1 MFDDVAKHYDRTN
14 AVLSVGNAYLWRMH
28 AVRAVAPQAGERIL
42 DIAAGTGTSSAA
54 LARSGARVVAV
65 DFSEGMIAEGRK
77 RHGNIEFIEADAEK
91 LPFGDNEFDAV
102 TISFGLRNVN
112 DPKTAL
118 GEMYRVLKPG
128 GRLVICEFSRPPRA
142 LLRTGYWAYLR
153 FVMPTVAGAAS
164 SNPAA
169 YSYLAESI
177 KAWPDQGQLSQWIR
191 GAGFIRVEYRN
202 LTAGVVALH
211 RGRKP
216 VDAAVLASVAKRK
229 GKASRTKPR
238 AATGGSAAHP
248 ATAGSASKP
257 AASKP
262 APSQTAAS
270 QPAASKPAASK
281 PAPSQP
287 ATSHPATAQPTK
299 P

>member
-14 AVLSVGNAYLWRMH
+14 AVLSVGNAYLWR
-28 AVRAVAPQAGERIL
+28 VQTVKAVAPQAGERIL

-65 DFSEGMIAEGRK
+65 DFSAGMIAEGRK
-77 RHGNIEFIEADAEK
+77 KHSNIEFIEANAEK

-112 DPKTAL
+112 DPKAAL

-128 GRLVICEFSRPPRA
+128 GRLVICEFSKPPRA
-142 LLRTGYWAYLR
+142 LLRTGYWAYLKY
-153 FVMPTVAGAAS
+153 VMPTVASTAS

-169 YSYLAESI
+169 YSYLMESI
-177 KAWPDQGQLSQWIR
+177 KDWPDQGQLSQWIR
-191 GAGFIRVEYRN
+191 GAGFVRVAHRN
-202 LTAGVVALH
+202 LTAGIVALH

-216 VDAAVLASVAKRK
+216 VDAAVLASVAKR
-229 GKASRTKPR
+229 R
-238 AATGGSAAHP
+238 AKTR
-248 ATAGSASKP
+248 KP
-257 AASKP
+257 AAPKTATGPKAPAVPKTPKSAAAPTPTPTASP
-262 APSQTAAS
+262 APDITPENPTAG
-270 QPAASKPAASK
+270 
-281 PAPSQP
+281 
-287 ATSHPATAQPTK
+287 TAQPTK